1 MEMCVYQRAE
11 DSHHHWESEVTPPE
25 RDAATAAAAAAA
37 AVLFLSLSLSFSV
50 SLQVSHRLRLA

>member
-25 RDAATAAAAAAA
+25 RDAATAAAAAA
-37 AVLFLSLSLSFSV
+37 VLFLSLSLSFSV

>member
-25 RDAATAAAAAAA
+25 RDAATAAAA
-37 AVLFLSLSLSFSV
+37 VLFLSLSLSFSV

>member
-1 MEMCVYQRAE
+1 MEMCVYQRAV

-25 RDAATAAAAAAA
+25 RDAATTAAAAA

>member
-25 RDAATAAAAAAA
+25 RDAATSAAAA
-37 AVLFLSLSLSFSV
+37 AVLFLSLSFSVSV